1 MAATVVFYVVK
12 YNINSRRK
20 AVPSRREAGAVS
32 GAYGTLAGVVE
43 RLRSTRRFSSSSVKR
58 RQCFAKQTI
67 LSARYLVGHKLRG
80 FSPYMDPVTTALGL
94 VCFPPDTPCLCK

>member
-1 MAATVVFYVVK
+1 MAATAVFYVVK

-20 AVPSRREAGAVS
+20 AVPSRREAGAIS
-32 GAYGTLAGVVE
+32 GAYGTFAGEVE
-43 RLRSTRRFSSSSVKR
+43 RLRATCRFSSSSVKR

-80 FSPYMDPVTTALGL
+80 FPSYMHPVTTALGL
-94 VCFPPDTPCLCK
+94 VCSLQASPCP